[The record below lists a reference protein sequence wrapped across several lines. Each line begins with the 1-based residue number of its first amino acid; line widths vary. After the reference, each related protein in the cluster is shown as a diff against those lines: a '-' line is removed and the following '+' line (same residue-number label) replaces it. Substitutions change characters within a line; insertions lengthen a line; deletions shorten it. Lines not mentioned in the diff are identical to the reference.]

1 MKKIFVL
8 DTNVLLHDARAI
20 LGFGENDV
28 CVPIYV
34 FEEIDNFKK
43 DLSELG
49 RNAREVSRII
59 DGYRKLG
66 NLSDGVQ
73 LETGGILSVLFAKNG
88 LPPEFSVGHQMDNLI
103 MAVAFDLKK
112 ANPDVPVVFV
122 TKDTNL
128 RIRADAIGLSAV
140 DYDKGDFQIN
150 ELYPG
155 AAEFTISTDQV
166 DVVYSGDTIPI
177 ENLGKEG
184 AGDRLFPNEYILLRD
199 ETRPSRTVLAR
210 VTNTGESVEKIRS
223 FKESFWGIR
232 PRNMEQHYALDALLR
247 PEIQLVTMMGK
258 AGTGKTLLALAAGL
272 HQTMDEDRYRKLLVS
287 RPIFPLGKDLGYLP
301 GDLEEKLKPWM
312 QPIHDNVEFLATLA
326 SKGRKNQDTYKQ
338 LLESGSLEIEA
349 LTYIRGR
356 SIPKQFL
363 IVDEAQNL
371 TPHEVK
377 TVLTRAGEGTKL
389 VFTGDPHQID
399 HPYVDSVNNGLT
411 YIAQRFK
418 TEGIAAHVLLSKGER
433 SPLAEIAANLL

>member
-8 DTNVLLHDARAI
+8 DTNILLHDARAL

-28 CVPIYV
+28 CIPIYV

-49 RNAREVSRII
+49 RNAREVSRMI

-73 LETGGILSVLFAKNG
+73 LETGGMLSVRFAKDG
-88 LPPEFSVGHQMDNLI
+88 LPPEMSVGHQMDNRI
-103 MAVAFDLKK
+103 MAVALDLQRQNEEK
-112 ANPDVPVVFV
+112 PVVFV

-128 RIRADAIGLSAV
+128 RIRADAIGLAAV
-140 DYDKGDFQIN
+140 DYDKGDFQVN
-150 ELYPG
+150 QLYPDTT
-155 AAEFTISTDQV
+155 EFTV
-166 DVVYSGDTIPI
+166 DTQAIDIVYSGDSVQLSEVNFHDVEEPI
-177 ENLGKEG
+177 
-184 AGDRLFPNEYILLRD
+184 FPNQYILLRD
-199 ETRPSRTVLAR
+199 ANRPARTVLGRITAD
-210 VTNTGESVEKIRS
+210 GESIEKIRS

-232 PRNMEQHYALDALLR
+232 PRNMEQHFALDALLR
-247 PEIQLVTMMGK
+247 PDIQLVTLMGK

-287 RPIFPLGKDLGYLP
+287 RPIFPLGRDLGYLP
-301 GDLEEKLKPWM
+301 GDLEEKLSPWM

-326 SKGRKNQDTYKQ
+326 SRGRKNQETYKQ
-338 LLESGSLEIEA
+338 LLESGSIEIEA

-399 HPYVDSVNNGLT
+399 HPYVDAVNNGLT
-411 YIAQRFK
+411 YIAERFK
-418 TEGIAAHVLLSKGER
+418 SEGIAAHVVLSKGER